1 MVCTALDKADIT
13 AVLTGGAATMLYA
26 GDMQPSDDVDF
37 IIRFGAD
44 KAANAVM
51 KTLGFSRS
59 GRIFI
64 SETTQ
69 FTVEFPP
76 GPLAVGSEVIGTWET
91 RKRCDECLYV
101 ISAFDAVRDRLC
113 WYFYNDDFSSLA
125 AAVAIASSHDVDVA
139 AIGEWAEREY
149 ARVGRTIKS
158 KRRSTLGVA
167 ATLSGRTTRIL
178 RDRRIVRK
186 ARTTTFWSRLNFAL
200 LASGVKRPLGLS
212 KLLGRRCGI
221 EEHEIASTPLSRPR
235 RLSSGASLD
244 ARRAR
249 IHVAE
254 TRRRRGCARDRLS
267 GKSAWRHSHR
277 RLARRR
283 GAAWIAR
290 HALRETCN
298 ATDRAAR
305 YGASGGSASS
315 SFARLKIA
323 SNIGR
328 VNLPV
333 FVF

>member
-1 MVCTALDKADIT
+1 MIAKDSTLIDIAFMVCTALDKADIT

-64 SETTQ
+64 SEATQ

-149 ARVGRTIKS
+149 ARSRAYDQIK
-158 KRRSTLGVA
+158 
-167 ATLSGRTTRIL
+167 
-178 RDRRIVRK
+178 K
-186 ARTTTFWSRLNFAL
+186 AQHFSESLQRYRA
-200 LASGVKRPLGLS
+200 GLP
-212 KLLGRRCGI
+212 G
-221 EEHEIASTPLSRPR
+221 
-235 RLSSGASLD
+235 SSGT
-244 ARRAR
+244 
-249 IHVAE
+249 AE
-254 TRRRRGCARDRLS
+254 L
-267 GKSAWRHSHR
+267 
-277 RLARRR
+277 
-283 GAAWIAR
+283 
-290 HALRETCN
+290 
-298 ATDRAAR
+298 
-305 YGASGGSASS
+305 
-315 SFARLKIA
+315 
-323 SNIGR
+323 
-328 VNLPV
+328 
-333 FVF
+333 